1 MSAAERDHAN
11 ESGGNSG
18 KRREHGRRDKEEAG
32 KPVGDCGELRQLLPQ
47 CQHGLAAGVLKRMRH
62 LMSGGGGGQRSAVMA
77 PRQQAHHLGVGIVM
91 VAPVGNLDGDPLK
104 VESLDQVLGQFSA
117 GTGKIVRR
125 TQICGPTTA
134 STNAAAAINST
145 AVSKRRQARR
155 SSVNWAPVAL
165 VQFN

>member
-1 MSAAERDHAN
+1 M
-11 ESGGNSG
+11 
-18 KRREHGRRDKEEAG
+18 
-32 KPVGDCGELRQLLPQ
+32 V
-47 CQHGLAAGVLKRMRH
+47 
-62 LMSGGGGGQRSAVMA
+62 
-77 PRQQAHHLGVGIVM
+77 PRQQAHRLGVGVVM

-104 VESLDQVLGQFSA
+104 VESLDQVPGQFSA
-117 GTGKIVRR
+117 GTGKIVRH

-134 STNAAAAINST
+134 STNAAAMNST

>member
-1 MSAAERDHAN
+1 
-11 ESGGNSG
+11 
-18 KRREHGRRDKEEAG
+18 
-32 KPVGDCGELRQLLPQ
+32 
-47 CQHGLAAGVLKRMRH
+47 
-62 LMSGGGGGQRSAVMA
+62 MA
-77 PRQQAHHLGVGIVM
+77 PRQQAHHLGVGVVM

-104 VESLDQVLGQFSA
+104 VESLDQVPGQFSA

-125 TQICGPTTA
+125 TQICGPT
-134 STNAAAAINST
+134 AAMNST